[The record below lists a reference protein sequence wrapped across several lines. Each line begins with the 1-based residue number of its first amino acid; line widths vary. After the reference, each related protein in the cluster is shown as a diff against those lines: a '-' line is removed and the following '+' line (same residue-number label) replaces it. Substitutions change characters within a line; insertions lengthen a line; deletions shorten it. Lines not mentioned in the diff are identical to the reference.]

1 MARQRCV
8 IGAIIDEA
16 DPATMLTRYES
27 LAAAT
32 KDIVRTDIPADLF
45 PPFAELGLKVKNR
58 SIETLSLDNKFFAS
72 FDSSTSNP
80 DYDTVHQLVQ
90 EALAAPPTPTP
101 TPAPS
106 ESEPPATETADGG
119 TGDATPGP
127 SPTATP
133 EPDEAAD
140 LRAVC

>member
-32 KDIVRTDIPADLF
+32 KDIMRTDIPADLF
-45 PPFAELGLKVKNR
+45 PAFAELGLKVKNR

-90 EALAAPPTPTP
+90 DALAAPPTPTP
-101 TPAPS
+101 APS
-106 ESEPPATETADGG
+106 ESAPPATETAAGG

>member
-45 PPFAELGLKVKNR
+45 PAFAELGLKVKNR
-58 SIETLSLDNKFFAS
+58 PIETLSLDNKFFQS
-72 FDSSTSNP
+72 FGSSTSHP

-90 EALAAPPTPTP
+90 DALAAPPTPTP
-101 TPAPS
+101 MPAPS
-106 ESEPPATETADGG
+106 ESAPPATETAAGG